1 MYTLLKTKGD
11 FIMRKDFLPFSKP
24 CISEEAIAD
33 VCDSIRSGWLA
44 MGPKTVDFEK
54 QFAKYVGSKFAVAV
68 NSATA
73 GLHLAVLALTQPG
86 DEVITTPMTFASTVN
101 AIVFSGAVP
110 VLADI
115 DPTTLNID
123 PKKIEEKITSKTK
136 AIIPVHF
143 AGRPCDMDAIEAIA
157 KKHNI
162 AIIEDSA
169 HAMGAE
175 YHGRKVGAGRGARHV
190 SVFSFHPTK
199 NITTGE
205 GGMITTDDEQAADR
219 MSVQRQ
225 NGMDKG
231 AWNRFGAKGKSHYDI
246 FVPGLKYQ
254 MMDIQAAIGRDQLKY
269 LNKFNQRR
277 AEIVNIYND
286 AFADI
291 KGLTLPA
298 PVAKGCVHSWH
309 IYTPLIESDITGFS
323 RDEFMEK
330 MKQHNIGTAYHYQAL
345 HLFTAYGKL
354 TGLKKGDM
362 PVSEEI
368 GEKIVSLPLFPAMTD
383 QDIKDVIEAVKAVCK

>member
-1 MYTLLKTKGD
+1 
-11 FIMRKDFLPFSKP
+11 MRTDFLPFSKP
-24 CISEEAIAD
+24 TISEDAIAD

-54 QFAKYVGSKFAVAV
+54 KFAEYTGAKFAISV

-73 GLHLAVLALTQPG
+73 GLHLAVMAVTQPG

-101 AIVFSGAVP
+101 AIIYAGAVP
-110 VLADI
+110 ILADI
-115 DPTTLNID
+115 DPVTLNID
-123 PKKIEEKITSKTK
+123 PKKIAEKITSKTK
-136 AIIPVHF
+136 AVIPVHF
-143 AGRPCDMDAIEAIA
+143 AGRPCNMDAIEKIA
-157 KKHNI
+157 QEHNL

-169 HAMGAE
+169 HALGAS
-175 YHGRKVGAGRGARHV
+175 YHGKKIGSGKGPRRIA
-190 SVFSFHPTK
+190 VFSFHPTK

-205 GGMITTDDEQAADR
+205 GGMITTDDEKAADQ

-246 FVPGLKYQ
+246 FIPGLKYQ

-269 LNKFNQRR
+269 LEKFNKRR
-277 AEIVNIYND
+277 TEIIEKYNT
-286 AFADI
+286 AFAGID
-291 KGLTLPA
+291 GLTLPA
-298 PVAKGCVHSWH
+298 PIEKGCVHSWH
-309 IYTPLIESDITGFS
+309 IYTPLLDSKKLGFT

-330 MKQHNIGTAYHYQAL
+330 MKEYNIGTAYHYQAL
-345 HLFTAYGKL
+345 HLFSGYAKI

-362 PVSEEI
+362 PVAEEI
-368 GEKIVSLPLFPAMTD
+368 GEKIVSLPLFPAMTNE
-383 QDIKDVIEAVKAVCK
+383 DITDVIEAVTNICK

>member
-1 MYTLLKTKGD
+1 MQGVI
-11 FIMRKDFLPFSKP
+11 IMREEFLPFSKP
-24 CISEEAIAD
+24 SVSEEAIAD

-54 QFAKYVGSKFAVAV
+54 KFAECVGAKQAVAV

-73 GLHLAVLALTQPG
+73 GLHLAVMAVAKSG

-101 AIVFSGAVP
+101 AIIYSGAVP
-110 VLADI
+110 VLVDI
-115 DPTTLNID
+115 DPVTFNID
-123 PKKIEEKITSKTK
+123 PKKIEEKITAKTK

-157 KKHNI
+157 QKYDL

-169 HAMGAE
+169 HALGAS
-175 YHGRKVGAGRGARHV
+175 YHGKKIGSCKAARHIA
-190 SVFSFHPTK
+190 VFSFHPTK

-205 GGMITTDDEQAADR
+205 GGMITTNDEKAADQ

-246 FVPGLKYQ
+246 FIPGLKYQ
-254 MMDIQAAIGRDQLKY
+254 MMDMQAAIGRDQLKY
-269 LNKFNQRR
+269 LSEFNSRRTQIVARYNKEL
-277 AEIVNIYND
+277 A
-286 AFADI
+286 
-291 KGLTLPA
+291 GLNGVVLPA
-298 PVAKGCVHSWH
+298 AVEDNTVHSWH
-309 IYTPLIESDITGFS
+309 IYTILLDEDKLGFS

-330 MKQHNIGTAYHYQAL
+330 MKEYNIGTAYHYQAL
-345 HLFTAYGKL
+345 HLFTAYGEI
-354 TGLKKGDM
+354 TGLKKGDL
-362 PVSEEI
+362 PIAEKV
-368 GEKIVSLPLFPAMTD
+368 GEQIVSLPLFPAMTD
-383 QDIKDVIEAVKAVCK
+383 ADVEDVVAAVKSICK

>member
-1 MYTLLKTKGD
+1 
-11 FIMRKDFLPFSKP
+11 MREEFLPFSKP
-24 CISEEAIAD
+24 SVSEDAIAD

-54 QFAKYVGSKFAVAV
+54 KFAEYVGAKQAVAV

-73 GLHLAVLALTQPG
+73 GLHLAVMAVAKPG

-101 AIVFSGAVP
+101 AIIYSGAVP
-110 VLADI
+110 VLVDI
-115 DPTTLNID
+115 DPVTFNID
-123 PKKIEEKITSKTK
+123 PKKIEEKITAKTK

-157 KKHNI
+157 QKHDL

-169 HAMGAE
+169 HALGAS
-175 YHGRKVGAGRGARHV
+175 YHGKKIGSCKAARHIA
-190 SVFSFHPTK
+190 VFSFHPTK

-205 GGMITTDDEQAADR
+205 GGMITTNDEKAADQ

-246 FVPGLKYQ
+246 FIPGLKYQ
-254 MMDIQAAIGRDQLKY
+254 MMDMQAAIGRDQLKY
-269 LNKFNQRR
+269 LSVFNSRRTQIVARYNKEL
-277 AEIVNIYND
+277 A
-286 AFADI
+286 
-291 KGLTLPA
+291 GLNGVALPA
-298 PVAKGCVHSWH
+298 VVEDNTVHSWH
-309 IYTPLIESDITGFS
+309 IYTILLDEAKLGFS

-330 MKQHNIGTAYHYQAL
+330 MKEYNIGTAYHYQAL
-345 HLFTAYGKL
+345 HLFTAYGEI
-354 TGLKKGDM
+354 TGLKKGDL
-362 PVSEEI
+362 PIAEKV
-368 GEKIVSLPLFPAMTD
+368 GEQIVSLPLFPAMTD
-383 QDIKDVIEAVKAVCK
+383 ADVEDVIAAVKSICK